1 MWLSLSTTHVC
12 EKEGR
17 GGGER
22 GEGEGRG
29 GKERKEKERGEGKG
43 RREGGRGREEELGE
57 EKGVKCINAFYT
69 PLLTNQFRCLSEYSN
84 GDFSHCIVFNTQGL
98 LRSGR
103 DTLVDHTH
111 SLINTHRDVFQVG
124 GVRNGKRL
132 KTVPTQL
139 YVSNLCDTTK

>member
-12 EKEGR
+12 EEEGR

-22 GEGEGRG
+22 GEG
-29 GKERKEKERGEGKG
+29 KEREGEREREEERERG
-43 RREGGRGREEELGE
+43 GGRGREEELRE
-57 EKGVKCINAFYT
+57 EKGVKCINTFYT